1 MTPRLSYA
9 RKFRHPVSACCAVRN
24 QGGTSPSSSFIPVS
38 SQPTRSLSSVTTQ
51 RVALN
56 CAMPMQ
62 HQAYDGFLPVDS
74 HLKSERE
81 LDAGPLLPSPGSP
94 RRTPNCP
101 KLAAEKTK
109 SRPRSPGNTLRPQP
123 ALSGTQAITSATNR
137 SLADRPREGVLQ
149 RTHPTITLEVCAN
162 FLAIKGT
169 NLMEKI
175 EFVKKDQVCGLR

>member
-1 MTPRLSYA
+1 MLR
-9 RKFRHPVSACCAVRN
+9 VRN
-24 QGGTSPSSSFIPVS
+24 QEGASPSSSCVPVS
-38 SQPTRSLSSVTTQ
+38 SQPTRFLSSVTTQ

-56 CAMPMQ
+56 CAMPMP

-101 KLAAEKTK
+101 KLAVEETK
-109 SRPRSPGNTLRPQP
+109 SRPRSPGNTLRPHL

-149 RTHPTITLEVCAN
+149 RTHPTITLEVYDK

-175 EFVKKDQVCGLR
+175 KFANKDQFCALRKNFLA